1 MRWSVT
7 DWLIPAAMLAAFV
20 GAVLWL
26 AKARQDPEPS
36 SSSRGEEAKPKER
49 DDKQHECAE
58 GPNCDF
64 CRGMEAYIASDVRR
78 EMDARLRSSTVA
90 VNMALADIAEHEP
103 DVRLIEQM
111 VLAEEGQ
118 Q

>member
-1 MRWSVT
+1 VNATSLA
-7 DWLIPAAMLAAFV
+7 DWVVIGGFLGGFIFC
-20 GAVLWL
+20 VLWL
-26 AKARQDPEPS
+26 AWARRQPPA

-49 DDKQHECAE
+49 NDKQHECAE

-103 DVRLIEQM
+103 DVRLIERM

>member
-1 MRWSVT
+1 VVTAIGWTLVTVSVVG
-7 DWLIPAAMLAAFV
+7 LAIVSVEAIK
-20 GAVLWL
+20 LWRSKPL
-26 AKARQDPEPS
+26 
-36 SSSRGEEAKPKER
+36 SSRGEEAKPKER
-49 DDKQHECAE
+49 NDKQHECAE

-103 DVRLIEQM
+103 DVRLIERM